1 MSPHI
6 ELPMNTA
13 HQHAANAEDYMNSGL
28 LVPASEE
35 HFKAAEAYTAAVDC
49 TEDAST
55 KHTLQMLCNEHRRT
69 GKELLRKIAKLE
81 SEGKDPTEPQKSNQI
96 QSNSNP
102 QTIAGSSRII
112 HTAPPQQHLTD
123 SQVTVDESFML
134 LAGQRSDPGDAFNQ
148 FWNIMQGMLDNL
160 SQPVAFAT
168 VPLGVE
174 ASPGTS
180 SPRRD
185 SSLSSDTESEE
196 PIVSRLTRKLG
207 MGRSTSAMQSKTL
220 SRSLK
225 TPISSELE
233 LEDDDFF
240 DEGDDLSGS
249 FYVIPSESTMA
260 FLKKENVT
268 LKAEIELTQKR
279 LEASER
285 VLQMRKEQDMQLRE
299 SIVQASKEAQRA
311 MGASFVGQRG
321 QIAPDFASVNLN
333 VPASALPIPGIHTAR
348 EGQYMRKVKELEE
361 ELRSLRNENE
371 KNKAMIAKFRER
383 WEKLKES
390 AKRKKESK
398 AAAEAAQ
405 AVRERIVEEPE
416 TEDELDRGGA
426 R

>member
-55 KHTLQMLCNEHRRT
+55 KRTLQMLCNEHRRT

-96 QSNSNP
+96 QTNSNP
-102 QTIAGSSRII
+102 QIIAGSSRII
-112 HTAPPQQHLTD
+112 HSAPPQQHLTD
-123 SQVTVDESFML
+123 SQVAVDESFML

-174 ASPGTS
+174 AIPGPS

-207 MGRSTSAMQSKTL
+207 MGRTTSAMQSKTL

-249 FYVIPSESTMA
+249 FYVIPSESTMS
-260 FLKKENVT
+260 FLKKENVA

-299 SIVQASKEAQRA
+299 SIVQASKEVNLLLVA
-311 MGASFVGQRG
+311 
-321 QIAPDFASVNLN
+321 IHPPPDFASVNLN

-371 KNKAMIAKFRER
+371 KNKAMIVKFRER

>member
-1 MSPHI
+1 MS
-6 ELPMNTA
+6 
-13 HQHAANAEDYMNSGL
+13 
-28 LVPASEE
+28 
-35 HFKAAEAYTAAVDC
+35 
-49 TEDAST
+49 
-55 KHTLQMLCNEHRRT
+55 
-69 GKELLRKIAKLE
+69 
-81 SEGKDPTEPQKSNQI
+81 
-96 QSNSNP
+96 
-102 QTIAGSSRII
+102 
-112 HTAPPQQHLTD
+112 
-123 SQVTVDESFML
+123 
-134 LAGQRSDPGDAFNQ
+134 
-148 FWNIMQGMLDNL
+148 
-160 SQPVAFAT
+160 
-168 VPLGVE
+168 
-174 ASPGTS
+174 
-180 SPRRD
+180 
-185 SSLSSDTESEE
+185 
-196 PIVSRLTRKLG
+196 
-207 MGRSTSAMQSKTL
+207 
-220 SRSLK
+220 
-225 TPISSELE
+225 
-233 LEDDDFF
+233 
-240 DEGDDLSGS
+240 
-249 FYVIPSESTMA
+249 
-260 FLKKENVT
+260 FLKKENVA

-299 SIVQASKEAQRA
+299 SIVQASKEVNLFLVAIHPRHDVLFQAQRA

-371 KNKAMIAKFRER
+371 KNVRVLHVSKNLPLFIFSMLQKAMIVKFRER